1 MSSSIFE
8 TCTKCN
14 QTILKSES
22 KSHKCKPKITI
33 KTVEKKQ
40 TNYNL
45 SHSSF
50 DSFNAIYSE
59 LGKIISYR
67 IMPHCKHEDLIKAL
81 KQLSRDVSQNKNRTI
96 DEEAFK
102 VFEKVGKPMSG
113 QAITYEINAT
123 YGFPV
128 RKVEDVNVTLAGN
141 RKVFDSDK
149 YSTKWHLKNWS
160 VQV

>member
-1 MSSSIFE
+1 MSNSIFDI
-8 TCTKCN
+8 CKKCN

-22 KSHKCKPKITI
+22 DSHKCKAKIVI
-33 KTVEKKQ
+33 KNTKPVQ

-67 IMPHCKHEDLIKAL
+67 VMPHCRHEDLIKAL
-81 KQLSRDVSQNKNRTI
+81 KQLAKDVSNNKNRTI

-102 VFEKVGKPMSG
+102 VLEKVGKPMSG

-128 RKVEDVNVTLAGN
+128 RKVEDVNITLSGN
-141 RKVFDSDK
+141 RKVFESDQ
-149 YSTKWHLKNWS
+149 YSTKWHLKNWEM
-160 VQV
+160 QA